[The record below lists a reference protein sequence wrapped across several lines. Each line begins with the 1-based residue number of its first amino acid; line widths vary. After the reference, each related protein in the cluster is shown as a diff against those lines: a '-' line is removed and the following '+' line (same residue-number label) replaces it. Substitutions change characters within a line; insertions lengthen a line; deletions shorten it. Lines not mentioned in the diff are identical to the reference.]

1 MNDLP
6 LALSSSQASNS
17 ARIRSSR
24 WLQASPMLF
33 VLALGAAGCTVETR
47 SGGSYVG
54 DDAGTLRVRW
64 SLDDSFDPG
73 ACDDYDA
80 YDLDLVIY
88 DDRHGVASRITE
100 PCDEFSV
107 DVDLPDGV
115 YSVDAT
121 LLDRSGHDV
130 TTTLSLDDIDVYAG
144 EDTPLEIDFPID
156 SQR

>member
-1 MNDLP
+1 MNDLSP
-6 LALSSSQASNS
+6 TLPSL
-17 ARIRSSR
+17 RSR
-24 WLQASPMLF
+24 WLQASPLLF
-33 VLALGAAGCTVETR
+33 ALALGTSGCSIESD

-54 DDAGTLRVRW
+54 DDAGTLRIRW

-80 YDLDLVIY
+80 YDLELVIY
-88 DDRHGVASRITE
+88 DDRHGVASRIKE
-100 PCDEFSV
+100 ACDNFDT

-121 LLDRSGHDV
+121 LLDSSGHAV
-130 TTTLSLDDIDVYAG
+130 TTTLSLDNIDVYAG
-144 EDTPLEIDFPID
+144 EDTPLEIDFPVD

>member
-1 MNDLP
+1 MNDFNLASP
-6 LALSSSQASNS
+6 LTSSSNF
-17 ARIRSSR
+17 SSR
-24 WLQASPMLF
+24 WLRASPLL
-33 VLALGAAGCTVETR
+33 VALALGTAGCEVRTR
-47 SGGSYVG
+47 GDDYVG

-73 ACDDYDA
+73 ACDDFDA
-80 YDLDLVIY
+80 YDLELVIS
-88 DDRHGVASRITE
+88 DDRGRTVSNITE
-100 PCDEFSV
+100 ACDSFST
-107 DVDLPDGV
+107 DIDLPDGV

-130 TTTLSLDDIDVYAG
+130 STTLSLDNIDVYAG